1 MQNPDESAI
10 EFVRRWDHL
19 GSAPAESYLKQN
31 FDTPAKYIKL
41 LTMLLGREP
50 ILVRVLEMFREVLA
64 STWRE
69 TTFAQAN
76 YVLSIIINITRG
88 QKAERFHDTFDALA
102 TLAVI
107 SFERGVDKLD
117 SALAKW
123 VGGPRGAEF
132 HLFHGDLQML
142 IPYGLGFIPD
152 VLKHWLEVRPDVLA
166 KSEALRILGPKL
178 ICVLVNSDVICHEI
192 DDTLEDD
199 AGFVDDRIC
208 QVMSL
213 DPPQFNVWDTV
224 ASREAFWVSS
234 KPVESPQKSMEA
246 AEVTTFKKIH
256 AWRLHGKYNGLNN
269 DGLYYWED
277 GGFHKVSAFFELTS
291 ELEDVAPVDRIA
303 INNTPVSIPEHVE
316 YLYAM
321 TQMTRENTGVSWV

>member
-1 MQNPDESAI
+1 MQTSDEL
-10 EFVRRWDHL
+10 EFVRRWDQSTNS
-19 GSAPAESYLKQN
+19 GESYLKQN
-31 FDTPAKYIKL
+31 FGTPEKYLKL
-41 LTMLLGREP
+41 VTMLLGRET
-50 ILVRVLEMFREVLA
+50 ILARVLEMFREVLA
-64 STWRE
+64 SNWRE
-69 TTFAQAN
+69 TTFTQAN
-76 YVLSIIINITRG
+76 YVLSVIMNITRG

-123 VGGPRGAEF
+123 VGGQRGTEF

-152 VLKHWLEVRPDVLA
+152 VLKHWLEVRPEVLA

-178 ICVLVNSDVICHEI
+178 IGVLVNSDVICHEI

-199 AGFVDDRIC
+199 SGFIDDRIC

-224 ASREAFWVSS
+224 AALDVIWASTIN
-234 KPVESPQKSMEA
+234 PVTNLVEFRQ
-246 AEVTTFKKIH
+246 IH
-256 AWRLHGKYNGLNN
+256 AWHLVSDYNLANKE
-269 DGLYYWED
+269 LYYWEE
-277 GGFHKVSAFFELTS
+277 GGFHKVSVEFEVITS
-291 ELEDVAPVDRIA
+291 DEKPGRLVVNR
-303 INNTPVSIPEHVE
+303 TPVSIPERVNE
-316 YLYAM
+316 LYAVTHM
-321 TQMTRENTGVSWV
+321 SRENIKVSWV